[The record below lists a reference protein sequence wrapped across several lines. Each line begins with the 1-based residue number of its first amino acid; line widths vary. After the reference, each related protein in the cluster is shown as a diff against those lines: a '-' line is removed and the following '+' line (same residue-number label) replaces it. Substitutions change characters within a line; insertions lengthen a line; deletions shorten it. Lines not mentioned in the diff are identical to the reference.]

1 MSLKKIMLNKNILP
15 WVFAVVSITLAY
27 SCFANNPNLIFKL
40 KNTPQKTKQLVQKNE
55 NKIIK
60 NKLNYF
66 NAKNVSAVI
75 KEFDKYNYNLKNNS
89 VPRIQPNKMPSDLKN
104 IKDANLKKEIFIKLM
119 LPMAI
124 DINQNINIKKE
135 LLIDIEK
142 KYKIGKKL
150 SVNDINNLKSFGT
163 EFNVKYN
170 QAKIPEM
177 LKQLKIKIQPIP
189 ISLVLAQA
197 IVESGWG
204 TSRFAVTGN
213 ALFGQWTFD
222 KTEKNK
228 LMPANRDAGKTHSI
242 KSFSSPYQSMKAYM
256 ANLNRNNAYNKLRKI
271 RYSLIKLN
279 KPLSSIKLANG
290 LTNYS
295 QEREIYVKKIKSMI
309 NKNNL
314 TRYDNYKLQE

>member
-1 MSLKKIMLNKNILP
+1 MSLKKIILNKNILP
-15 WVFAVVSITLAY
+15 WVFAVVSIALVY
-27 SCFANNPNLIFKL
+27 NYFGNNPNLMFEL
-40 KNTPQKTKQLVQKNE
+40 KNTPQKTKQPIQKNE
-55 NKIIK
+55 NNIIK
-60 NKLNYF
+60 TKLNYF

-75 KEFDKYNYNLKNNS
+75 KEFDKYNYNLKNNL
-89 VPRIQPNKMPSDLKN
+89 VPRIQPNKIPSDLKN
-104 IKDANLKKEIFIKLM
+104 IKDVKLKKDIFIKLM

-124 DINQNINIKKE
+124 DINQNINLKKE

-142 KYKIGKKL
+142 KYKIGKNL
-150 SVNDINNLKSFGT
+150 SVNDISNLKSFGI

-170 QAKIPEM
+170 QDKIPEM
-177 LKQLKIKIQPIP
+177 LKQLKIKIQSIP

-204 TSRFAVTGN
+204 TSRFAVMGN
-213 ALFGQWTFD
+213 ALFGQWTFN

-228 LMPANRDAGKTHSI
+228 LLPTNRDAGKTHSI

-256 ANLNRNNAYNKLRKI
+256 TNLNRNSAYSELRKI

-309 NKNNL
+309 NKNDL